1 MSGGLQ
7 HPIMTSRA
15 VWRIAASNALH
26 KGRNAEIDERLD
38 SAAQRLVT
46 NADKAKASG
55 FEEAYEACKVEI
67 EQAREWLSKRT
78 IAETLRVA
86 PQMAVGS
93 GITN

>member
-7 HPIMTSRA
+7 HPVMMSRS

-55 FEEAYEACKVEI
+55 FDEAYEACKTEV
-67 EQAREWLSKRT
+67 EQAREWLAKRT
-78 IAETLRVA
+78 ISETLRVA
-86 PQMAVGS
+86 PQMSSGS